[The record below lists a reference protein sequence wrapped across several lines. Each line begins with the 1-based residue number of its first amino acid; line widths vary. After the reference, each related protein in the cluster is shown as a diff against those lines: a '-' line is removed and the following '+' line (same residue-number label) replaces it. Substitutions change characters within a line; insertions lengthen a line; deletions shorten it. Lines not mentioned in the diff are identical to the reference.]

1 MVAGMVLEPAVLR
14 SSFEA
19 VTELLT
25 CCGLGVFATRV
36 GLLDAA
42 TTRALARCVFNIFL
56 PAMLST
62 SVARTV
68 ASGASFSTL
77 LPLPLCALVQVIL
90 GLGIVTLLLGGPK
103 EVRTPAGRDVAA
115 LASFGNSGV
124 LPLVFANCLFRSA
137 PDLLA
142 RANSLVAMFLLG
154 WSPLFWTLGYSL
166 LAGRRGKHA
175 DGEEGEGE
183 EDAVAVGPRSADEYW
198 HELRKRVLTPPI
210 MGCLAGIV
218 VGAVPPLRALL
229 VPAAGSATAL
239 FPLPLHR
246 CIEAFGKACKRRPT
260 AKPRPHLSAC
270 HPLAHPSAHPTLLS
284 TSLALFLPLA
294 LLTHAHSHT
303 HRDTLT
309 RHALTLTP
317 TTVPST
323 PHSGWQIRPPRSS
336 SWPARL
342 RCRVCPSPPRVPSPS
357 PSRRP
362 LARDPSARSAPCSS
376 RASSSCH
383 WLLRVCSARPSAPAC
398 CRQIR
403 CATSSC

>member
-183 EDAVAVGPRSADEYW
+183 EDAVAIGPRSADEYW

-246 CIEAFGKACKRRPT
+246 CIEAFGKAYSP
-260 AKPRPHLSAC
+260 AALLV
-270 HPLAHPSAHPTLLS
+270 LAS
-284 TSLALFLPLA
+284 SLALPSVPKSPEGTESIALSTPTGKGPIREIGTVLLTRFLLLPLA
-294 LLTHAHSHT
+294 FAGLLGAAKRAGLLPPDPL
-303 HRDTLT
+303 RDFILLMQ
-309 RHALTLTP
+309 A
-317 TTVPST
+317 
-323 PHSGWQIRPPRSS
+323 
-336 SWPARL
+336 AM
-342 RCRVCPSPPRVPSPS
+342 
-357 PSRRP
+357 
-362 LARDPSARSAPCSS
+362 PSAQNTVLALQVAGEPS
-376 RASSSCH
+376 RASRMARR
-383 WLLRVCSARPSAPAC
+383 LLVIYLAAALPVAVVLSAALQRSGLLAAG
-398 CRQIR
+398 
-403 CATSSC
+403 AAAAAAL